1 MAPEKQKRE
10 KERGGKRGKGKG
22 KGEVMEM
29 AETHGQCNATR
40 PVAFTSSGKVG
51 FLSVTTET
59 LGAGSLFVMGA
70 ASLASP
76 QETPL
81 AHLLQL

>member
-1 MAPEKQKRE
+1 MAPEKEKRE
-10 KERGGKRGKGKG
+10 KERGGKRGKG

-40 PVAFTSSGKVG
+40 PVAYTSSGKVE

-76 QETPL
+76 QEMPL